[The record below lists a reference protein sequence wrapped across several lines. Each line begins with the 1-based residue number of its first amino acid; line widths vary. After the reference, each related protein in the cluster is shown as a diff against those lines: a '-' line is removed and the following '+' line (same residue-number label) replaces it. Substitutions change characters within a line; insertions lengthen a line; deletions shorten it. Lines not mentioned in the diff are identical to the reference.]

1 MRQRGGLWETW
12 QGTGRAGTLVGGGLG
27 CLRAGEMGVS
37 RPLNPPLLPSML
49 TNTQCLQN
57 NNAKVKK

>member
-1 MRQRGGLWETW
+1 MGNLAGDRQGWDSG
-12 QGTGRAGTLVGGGLG
+12 GGGLG